1 MSWQP
6 FNLHSVPCFPVPGR
20 NGINTNNQG
29 AARIVQVGSMHFNLH
44 TCILASFCSY
54 QGINLEV
61 DWIPGSLTEK
71 ADYLS
76 KIVDFDDWEIWEII
90 PEIFQLLDNQ

>member
-1 MSWQP
+1 M
-6 FNLHSVPCFPVPGR
+6 
-20 NGINTNNQG
+20 
-29 AARIVQVGSMHFNLH
+29 
-44 TCILASFCSY
+44 
-54 QGINLEV
+54 EV

-90 PEIFQLLDNQ
+90 PEIFQLLDNQWGPHTLDCFAMFYNHKVPRFFSRFWNPGSSGMDAFFQVWKSEIIGWYRQ